1 MPISAGTAA
10 CSWRS
15 TRRHGKGATPV
26 THGRYPFLP
35 TVLILL
41 VIFRVG
47 FPPDN
52 ASAEYGGSSYFIE
65 RPQLALDL
73 SYDFES
79 EERGGPYLATKNRS
93 HALKER
99 VDLQTTGW
107 GYHPAFLAYTV
118 VLSPEWEQTIEKPE
132 PGSRSASDSFLL
144 GYSLDLT
151 FFPYK
156 PVTLNLFGRRQRSVL
171 TSSLA
176 TRSETESDTYGA
188 TLMLKNR
195 ALPTMLAYART
206 TSNQAG
212 FFDSEESRD
221 EIRLQTRHE
230 EKSNDTNINAAYTTQ
245 DRTSLGTEIRTE
257 NFSGEAQNTYR
268 ITTDRRVLLNSGL
281 GYRWAESGLYRSSGI
296 SLSESLNWR
305 HARNFSTNYQFTHA
319 SESSGDTRVGT
330 TSASAGFSHRLYEN
344 LTTTAS
350 GRGSHSSQ
358 GQNIYGGNLDFGYQ
372 RRIPWG
378 TLHASTG
385 HDYAVTKRSTGELFL
400 PVIDE
405 SHILR
410 TGDVTL
416 LGNRNVEIS
425 SIVVTSADRSIVY
438 LADTDYRI
446 ELLGTSVRISRTT
459 FGAIA
464 DGQTVLVNYAYLSNP
479 AFDDATYSQ
488 SYGAGLYLWSAW
500 RINYRYGHSKQ
511 AFLSGIPPDVLNE
524 TTTQTL
530 DTELAWR
537 WTTTRLNWEDTKSTS
552 GVSTGRWRAS
562 ENLSFRPTDKV
573 SVALSGIYGETTL
586 KETNS
591 HEKFFGFGS
600 QLQWRWSNW
609 SRVSAESSYARTD
622 GASNRTVDKSAA
634 ARLEWSY
641 AIWSGEF
648 TYRFLNE
655 EDRISDQ
662 SRNRHSI
669 YAAIKRTLY

>member
-1 MPISAGTAA
+1 MTHRPYAFLLSAT
-10 CSWRS
+10 
-15 TRRHGKGATPV
+15 
-26 THGRYPFLP
+26 
-35 TVLILL
+35 LL
-41 VIFRVG
+41 LFFFEVVV
-47 FPPDN
+47 PSDN
-52 ASAEYGGSSYFIE
+52 ASAEYGGRSYVIE

-73 SYDFES
+73 SYNFES
-79 EERGGPYLATKNRS
+79 EEREGPYIATKNRS

-107 GYHPAFLAYTV
+107 GYHPAFLTYTV
-118 VLSPEWEQTIEKPE
+118 GLSPEWEQTIEKPE
-132 PGSRSASDSFLL
+132 PGSRRASDSFLL

-156 PVTLNLFGRRQRSVL
+156 PVTLNLFGKRQRSVL

-212 FFDSEESRD
+212 FFGSEESRD
-221 EIRLQTRHE
+221 EIRLQTRHA
-230 EKSNDTNINAAYTTQ
+230 EKSNDTNINAAYTAQ
-245 DRTSLGTEIRTE
+245 DRTSLGTAIRTE
-257 NFSGEAQNTYR
+257 NFSGGAQNTYR
-268 ITTDRRVLLNSGL
+268 ITPDRRMLLNSGL
-281 GYRWAESGLYRSSGI
+281 TYRWSESDLFRSSGI

-305 HARNFSTNYQFTHA
+305 HARNFSTNYQFTHT
-319 SESSGDTRVGT
+319 SDSSGDTRVGT
-330 TSASAGFSHRLYEN
+330 TSASAGFSHLLYEN

-350 GRGSHSSQ
+350 GRGSRSSQ

-378 TLHASTG
+378 TLYASMG
-385 HDYAVTKRSTGELFL
+385 HDYAVTKRSAGELFL

-464 DGQTVLVNYAYLSNP
+464 DGQTVLVNYTYLSNP

-500 RINYRYGHSKQ
+500 RTSYRYGHSKQ
-511 AFLSGIPPDVLNE
+511 EFLSGIPPDVLNE

-530 DTELAWR
+530 DTDLAWR
-537 WTTTRLNWEDTKSTS
+537 WTTTRFTWEDTESTT
-552 GVSTGRWRAS
+552 GVSLTRWRAS
-562 ENLSFRPTDKV
+562 ENLSFRPVDKV
-573 SVALSGIYGETTL
+573 SFAVSGNYGETTL

-591 HEKFFGFGS
+591 LEKFFGFGS
-600 QLQWRWSNW
+600 QLQWNWSSW
-609 SRVSAESSYARTD
+609 SRVSVESSYARTD
-622 GASNRTVDKSAA
+622 GASNRTVDKAAA
-634 ARLEWSY
+634 ARLEWVY
-641 AIWSGEF
+641 GIWSGEF

-662 SRNRHSI
+662 SRNRHSA
-669 YAAIKRTLY
+669 YAAIKRALY